1 MTPVVPW
8 GTPTPGWAQDRVQ
21 CPLKN
26 EPPGE
31 NRSGKHRGNRTARA
45 NETRDTGGDGVSN
58 RSSRPS
64 HDPSRETPERRLR
77 ALLNLTRRLAEPRL
91 LDEVMPLVVRE
102 VVFVLDMDRGVLL
115 LDEGAGGFE
124 AAVTCDRVASDDY
137 TETDHSATRALF
149 EEVKSTRRP
158 VVTFAMGAN
167 ADDDSSFWRIGSLVG
182 LPLLDQSRFLG
193 VLCLE
198 SASKRVKLEGE
209 HLAFIET
216 VAAIA
221 ALALTNAR
229 AHARMFEAERLSEDF
244 GNILD
249 IDLVLDRALSR
260 IVELTRAEQG
270 FLVVRSADGT
280 LEVRA
285 GKDRKGRQ
293 LPESGQRFL
302 SQKIVQSVAETGE
315 AVLSDNVGEMSEF
328 DDEEGSVVQFG
339 LTSILCV
346 PIRARTTTIGVVY
359 LENRLLQGVFGDE
372 EKRLVQLVADRA
384 GMAFETAK
392 LYQQEREI
400 LRALA
405 NAVEA
410 RDTGTSSHVQRVSH
424 YALAVGQCLG
434 LTNEELMQLEQSS
447 LLHDIGK
454 IGIPDRVLLKQGPL
468 SDEEWE
474 MMREHPQLG
483 LGIVGPVALPQNVRD
498 GILYHQ
504 EGWDGSGYPFGLSG
518 NAIPL
523 FGRIIAVVDA
533 FDAMTTNRPYRK
545 GRTVKEAAAELDR
558 CAGGQ
563 FDPEIVLAF
572 LTVLHGEGAD

>member
-1 MTPVVPW
+1 M
-8 GTPTPGWAQDRVQ
+8 
-21 CPLKN
+21 
-26 EPPGE
+26 
-31 NRSGKHRGNRTARA
+31 NR
-45 NETRDTGGDGVSN
+45 
-58 RSSRPS
+58 RSSKPS
-64 HDPSRETPERRLR
+64 RAPNRETPEQRLR
-77 ALLNLTRRLAEPRL
+77 SLLNLTRRLGAPRPM
-91 LDEVMPLVVRE
+91 DEAMPLVVHE
-102 VVFVLDMDRGVLL
+102 VLKVLDMERGVLL

-124 AAVTCDRVASDDY
+124 SVVTCGRDEQEYNEADQ
-137 TETDHSATRALF
+137 SATRALF
-149 EEVKSTRRP
+149 EEVKNNRRP
-158 VVTFAMGAN
+158 AVTFTSL
-167 ADDDSSFWRIGSLVG
+167 DTLTDDSSFWRLGSVVG
-182 LPLLDQSRFLG
+182 LPLLDRSRFLG
-193 VLCLE
+193 VLCL
-198 SASKRVKLEGE
+198 ASDSRRIKLEGE
-209 HLAFIET
+209 HQAFIEA

-229 AHARMFEAERLSEDF
+229 AHGRMLEAERLSSDF
-244 GNILD
+244 ANVLD
-249 IDLVLDRALSR
+249 IDQVLERALAR

-270 FLVVRSADGT
+270 FLLLRNTHGE

-302 SQKIVQSVAETGE
+302 SLKIVKTVAETGE
-315 AVLSDNVGEMSEF
+315 AVLSDNVAEMSEF

-346 PIRARTTTIGVVY
+346 PIRSGKHVIGVVY
-359 LENRLLQGVFGDE
+359 LENRLLQGVFEDE
-372 EKRLVQLVADRA
+372 DKRLVQLVADRA
-384 GMAFETAK
+384 GSAFETAK

-434 LTNEELMQLEQSS
+434 LSNDELMQLEQSA

-474 MMREHPQLG
+474 KMREHPQLG
-483 LGIVGPVALPQNVRD
+483 LGIVGPVALPQAVRD

-504 EGWDGSGYPFGLSG
+504 EAWDGSGYPFGVSG
-518 NAIPL
+518 DDIPL

-545 GRTVKEAAAELDR
+545 GRSAQEAAEELDR
-558 CAGGQ
+558 CAGTQ

-572 LTVLHGEGAD
+572 LTVLHEEGKSG